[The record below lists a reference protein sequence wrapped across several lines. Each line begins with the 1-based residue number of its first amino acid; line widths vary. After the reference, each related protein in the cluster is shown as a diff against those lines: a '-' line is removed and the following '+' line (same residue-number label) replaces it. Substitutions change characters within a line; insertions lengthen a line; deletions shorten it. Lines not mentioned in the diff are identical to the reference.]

1 MPLIGRWLA
10 LALASS
16 LLPQPSAPRTT
27 PASTDGDAPLVHVT
41 AIVTDPRGALVGGL
55 TAADFE
61 LTVDGQPQAIETAEA
76 RQDAAPR
83 VVAFLLDEFHTAA
96 ADAAAVRAA
105 LLQFVDRHVRTG
117 DLAVVV
123 KPLDPLTGIR
133 LTADRDALRQ
143 AISTFDGRKGD
154 YTPRT
159 PFERNY
165 MAQAPEAVA
174 SARGQ
179 IVSSAL
185 RAIGAT
191 LTEARDMRRAIVLVS
206 DGFAQMRMRMNRDL
220 PASLQGA
227 IRIANRADA
236 PVYAFA
242 PALTAP
248 AGGTEADPG
257 FLALRALANGTGGDL
272 VTGAAAIED
281 GLGRMIREL
290 ERHYLLTYR
299 APHGNDGRFHALQLA
314 VKRRG
319 AMVRAR
325 SGYVAAAPPRA
336 PTREAV
342 SAPLRVLRR
351 SALIQSWSGV
361 QPVADGGRVTLT
373 WEPSAPRPG
382 TPARARAATVVITA
396 AAADGTVLFD
406 SAVAALTDPASP
418 DVPNLAEF
426 DAPTGPVRVDMKI
439 LDDKG
444 VVIDTDARDVVVP
457 VRRKDGPTI
466 YPPAV
471 VRTRSAREFREAV
484 AAETVA
490 PIAAREFRRTDRLL
504 IKVPV
509 ADAVGQPLPA
519 TAVLLNRMRQPMR
532 EVPAMPPSAGSP
544 SSTMFDLPLSGLAPG
559 EYTLRINATGSGGT
573 ASEYVSFRVTG

>member
-16 LLPQPSAPRTT
+16 LLPQSSAPRAT
-27 PASTDGDAPLVHVT
+27 PGSTDGDAPPVHVT
-41 AIVTDPRGALVGGL
+41 AIVTDPRGANVGGL

-61 LTVDGQPQAIETAEA
+61 LTVDGQPQAIQSAEA
-76 RQDAAPR
+76 RQDASPR
-83 VVAFLLDEFHTAA
+83 AVAFLLDEFHTAD

-133 LTADRDALRQ
+133 LTADKEALRQ

-154 YTPRT
+154 YTPRS

-191 LTEARDMRRAIVLVS
+191 LTDSRDMRKAIVLVS
-206 DGFAQMRMRMNRDL
+206 DGFARMRMNRDL
-220 PASLQGA
+220 PASLQSA
-227 IRIANRADA
+227 VRIANRADA

-248 AGGTEADPG
+248 ADGTEADPG
-257 FLALRALANGTGGDL
+257 FLALRALASGTGGDL

-319 AMVRAR
+319 ATVRAR

-336 PTREAV
+336 LTPEAV

-361 QPVADGGRVTLT
+361 QPAAEGGRVTLT
-373 WEPSAPRPG
+373 WEPSAPRPAA
-382 TPARARAATVVITA
+382 PARARAATVVITA

-484 AAETVA
+484 AAATVA

-532 EVPAMPPSAGSP
+532 EVPAMPPSGGRPSP
-544 SSTMFDLPLSGLAPG
+544 TMFDLPLSGLAPG